1 MPRLIELSYYSSLHC
16 FQFSLKLIGKRR
28 AMNIAKEV
36 SDLWV
41 SFPLWRQIVQM
52 SKWSLRSHSN
62 VSQPKLY
69 SRRAFGLTW
78 SLKGGVTSPTR
89 HSYLSML
96 SLLLLTIPVMVNF
109 CVVKD
114 LCACTPGLTV
124 HKFPRNAERRKT
136 WVAKVPLK
144 NFAATNSSSLCSSHF
159 DENAYK
165 IASEDTNASR
175 RDNKENITMIRK
187 TLKKDA
193 IPTIWPNCPSYLSKS
208 STPLRVTK
216 NSSGSRSN
224 EDTGETS
231 LMCDSL
237 LEESAVPSLDNLRP
251 HLDEKRFPESVTC
264 IDRDNQVMFR

>member
-69 SRRAFGLTW
+69 SRRAFGLTS

-89 HSYLSML
+89 HSYLSMF

-144 NFAATNSSSLCSSHF
+144 NFAATHEMQSNSNALCLINQTCQSGCRYQDKIEKIATATFNLKATNYVSAANDKIRCDKIQTSKKRKAGSHKKSPTARKVKKLSSSWQAH
-159 DENAYK
+159 E
-165 IASEDTNASR
+165 
-175 RDNKENITMIRK
+175 M
-187 TLKKDA
+187 
-193 IPTIWPNCPSYLSKS
+193 
-208 STPLRVTK
+208 
-216 NSSGSRSN
+216 
-224 EDTGETS
+224 
-231 LMCDSL
+231 
-237 LEESAVPSLDNLRP
+237 
-251 HLDEKRFPESVTC
+251 
-264 IDRDNQVMFR
+264 

>member
-52 SKWSLRSHSN
+52 SKWSLWSHSN

-69 SRRAFGLTW
+69 SRRAFGLTS

-136 WVAKVPLK
+136 WVTKVPLK

-165 IASEDTNASR
+165 IASEDTTI
-175 RDNKENITMIRK
+175 KK
-187 TLKKDA
+187 T
-193 IPTIWPNCPSYLSKS
+193 
-208 STPLRVTK
+208 
-216 NSSGSRSN
+216 
-224 EDTGETS
+224 
-231 LMCDSL
+231 
-237 LEESAVPSLDNLRP
+237 
-251 HLDEKRFPESVTC
+251 
-264 IDRDNQVMFR
+264 